1 MSTKIRH
8 FVTFYS
14 PGTFMS
20 ESTTKDIPE
29 LHPPLAARMAREIEE
44 RYEAKP
50 YGFRFETRITHDPI
64 PDGAGGTLNVES
76 KTTAKTG
83 TYFLTGTVRAYSEIS
98 EAKDT
103 NILRSNMRGNDWPL
117 MIENTNSYRTIM
129 PYEAGDC
136 IVDANGNIIDRGDSA
151 AREAQRARER
161 AAWATSAA

>member
-1 MSTKIRH
+1 MSTKTKH

-20 ESTTKDIPE
+20 ESTTKEIPE

-44 RYEAKP
+44 RHGAKP

-64 PDGAGGTLNVES
+64 PDSAGGTLNVEP

-83 TYFLTGTVRAYSEIS
+83 TYFLTGTVRAYSEIP

-103 NILRSNMRGNDWPL
+103 NILRSNMRGNDFPL
-117 MIENTNSYRTIM
+117 VIENSNSWRSTM

-136 IVDANGNIIDRGDSA
+136 IVDADGNTTDRGDSA
-151 AREAQRARER
+151 AREEQRARER
-161 AAWATSAA
+161 AAWATPVA